1 MAKYTHHNGQTIQT
15 EGTRYT
21 ITSANGNV
29 TQTADLSNW
38 TDNAEKWIDND
49 IKAGLYDGYTKEEE
63 GNK

>member
-1 MAKYTHHNGQTIQT
+1 MAKYTHPNGQTITT

-29 TQTADLSNW
+29 TQTADISNW

-49 IKAGLYDGYTKEEE
+49 IKAGLYDGYTKEE
-63 GNK
+63 GAN